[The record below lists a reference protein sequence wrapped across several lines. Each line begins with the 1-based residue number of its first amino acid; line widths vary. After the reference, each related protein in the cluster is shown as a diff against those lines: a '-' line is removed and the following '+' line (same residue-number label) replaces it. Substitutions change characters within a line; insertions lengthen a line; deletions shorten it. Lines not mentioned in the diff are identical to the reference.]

1 MNRMKFARE
10 NRIRSTT
17 WTLALGFVAVS
28 STIAPAW
35 HLARESGAG
44 CWPPRC
50 ADDQLP
56 LATPVISHAGKL
68 YMIGD
73 GAAPHHGYGSRDGK
87 TWRAFQH
94 NAVWGQRYKAADAS
108 FAGALWRVG
117 GWVEENGQRIAMND
131 VWRSEDGRRWER
143 VLPQAPWPAR
153 SDAHFVVL
161 RDTLWVVGGEP
172 HDGRLWLTTD
182 GRNWIARDAASLP
195 RANPQGVVA
204 FQNTLWIIGHGAWAR
219 VTNDVWTS
227 ADGGSWSR

>member
-131 VWRSEDGRRWER
+131 VWRSEDG
-143 VLPQAPWPAR
+143 AAMGAR
-153 SDAHFVVL
+153 A
-161 RDTLWVVGGEP
+161 
-172 HDGRLWLTTD
+172 
-182 GRNWIARDAASLP
+182 AASSLASTLRRSLGSP
-195 RANPQGVVA
+195 TRYTLACRRRAA
-204 FQNTLWIIGHGAWAR
+204 
-219 VTNDVWTS
+219 
-227 ADGGSWSR
+227 